1 MDFLEK
7 GIVILF
13 QLLFRDFT
21 LILYITIRLLDQTY
35 HFRLL
40 ICDPYSFIIELLVLM
55 MCSEKLQ

>member
-13 QLLFRDFT
+13 QLHFRDFT
-21 LILYITIRLLDQTY
+21 LITIRLLDQTY

-55 MCSEKLQ
+55 MCGEKLQ